1 MICRHCRCEATA
13 DHTVERDVVELTCSH
28 CGAILGIIPH
38 TPTDLDFGVLFDP
51 NMRGTD
57 R

>member
-1 MICRHCRCEATA
+1 MICQHCRCEATI
-13 DHTVERDVVELTCSH
+13 DRTVEGDLIELNCSH
-28 CGAILGIIPH
+28 CGAILGIMPLVEA
-38 TPTDLDFGVLFDP
+38 DLSFDAVFDP